1 LREGGSA
8 AHGALERLHSAHHAW
23 AAEVAI
29 RALPSRRDLAL
40 DAAQEAWMR
49 VALRPAHCR
58 SAAELQAWLR
68 RVIVNAAMDVL
79 RRDIRQR
86 SRVRRLAQD
95 RAVLADSSQ
104 HHQGH
109 AADAEQL
116 AHLRQ
121 QLERLAADERALLD
135 LRFRAGMT
143 LAQMAGAVGIG
154 PAAAD
159 SRLRRT
165 LERLRAQQETP

>member
-1 LREGGSA
+1 
-8 AHGALERLHSAHHAW
+8 
-23 AAEVAI
+23 
-29 RALPSRRDLAL
+29 
-40 DAAQEAWMR
+40 
-49 VALRPAHCR
+49 
-58 SAAELQAWLR
+58 
-68 RVIVNAAMDVL
+68 MDVL